1 LIVGTGVD
9 LAEVARIRASV
20 ERYGARF
27 VQRVFTAKEIG
38 YVERKANKYERF
50 AARFAAKEAGI
61 KALGT
66 GWSRGVTWKDF
77 EVANLPSGRPTLVLH
92 GVAAGIATELGVK
105 TVQLSLTHTSE
116 LALAW
121 VLLES

>member
-1 LIVGTGVD
+1 M
-9 LAEVARIRASV
+9 
-20 ERYGARF
+20 
-27 VQRVFTAKEIG
+27 
-38 YVERKANKYERF
+38 
-50 AARFAAKEAGI
+50 